1 MSLNHEQLRKLAKL
15 VIHLRGEMKV
25 IGPAPKVIWEAS
37 SSPEKVDPDKVKAVL
52 EGYFKEISDITKYTD
67 VDRQKMFRW
76 TERDCVLIG
85 AMFAQWR
92 HTSKITLALLRF
104 EE

>member
-1 MSLNHEQLRKLAKL
+1 MNNEQLRKLAKL
-15 VIHLRGEMKV
+15 TMHLRGEMK
-25 IGPAPKVIWEAS
+25 IGGASPRVIWEGTTC
-37 SSPEKVDPDKVKAVL
+37 PEKVDPEKVKAVL
-52 EGYFKEISDITKYTD
+52 EGYFKEISDLTKYDDT
-67 VDRQKMFRW
+67 DRQKMFRW

-92 HTSKITLALLRF
+92 HTKKISLALLRF